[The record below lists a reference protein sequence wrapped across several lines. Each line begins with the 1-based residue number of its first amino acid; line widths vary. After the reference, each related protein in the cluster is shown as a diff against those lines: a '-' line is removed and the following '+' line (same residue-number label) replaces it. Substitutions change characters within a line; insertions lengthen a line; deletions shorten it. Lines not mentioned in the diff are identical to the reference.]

1 MGVNRVMSNV
11 NWDSLIKAAVNEGI
25 KQVAEKKSNDLAA
38 KDIPAA
44 TKTVSDA
51 VKEQIAPVIENQT
64 NQEPWYKSRVTR
76 GAVVVILSTIAAI
89 AKDYTDDGTVAFNDI
104 YTYGATLFGAAYTIY
119 GRFTA
124 SGTPTI

>member
-1 MGVNRVMSNV
+1 MVTNV

-44 TKTVSDA
+44 TKTVTDA

-64 NQEPWYKSRVTR
+64 NQEPVWKSRVLR
-76 GAVVVILSTIAAI
+76 GAVVGLLGLAATVM
-89 AKDYTDDGTVAFNDI
+89 KDYNDDGTIPLTDLYGYGTTALGFI
-104 YTYGATLFGAAYTIY
+104 YVIY
-119 GRFTA
+119 GRLTG
-124 SGTPTI
+124 SGTPSI